1 MRAVRAAEAPA
12 PYQPVRHGHRA
23 QGDVGGGEPVR
34 LCQGLPERPHE
45 VHRQPKVVRALAA
58 LGPRNYFAGAGS
70 AHLVE
75 SILLWVAAAA
85 LGWYGERPFVAR
97 FSNDIKQLF
106 KEWWIDEVQIDALEQ
121 GGRHGVTLFSSSP
134 LPSAAASFALLVS
147 PAHFRS
153 PCPICFRWCPLC
165 HCGE

>member
-23 QGDVGGGEPVR
+23 QGDVGGGKPVR

-70 AHLVE
+70 ANLVE
-75 SILLWVAAAA
+75 SILLWVAAPA
-85 LGWYGERPFVAR
+85 LGCYVERAFVPALCD
-97 FSNDIKQLF
+97 DI
-106 KEWWIDEVQIDALEQ
+106 E
-121 GGRHGVTLFSSSP
+121 
-134 LPSAAASFALLVS
+134 
-147 PAHFRS
+147 
-153 PCPICFRWCPLC
+153 
-165 HCGE
+165 